1 MSFTSRT
8 PDPLLQ
14 GLARLGSA
22 LLVRATA
29 LLTKVLPS
37 HIAGQLNVEA
47 DALSRPWTNNH
58 KGSQSSLGQIPSLG
72 SVISKCSRLQT
83 CRVCLLPSELLHTI
97 ASLTSSQLIA
107 GTYEQTMTSLM
118 MLELA
123 FLPPGA
129 ETSGLTSTISRP

>member
-58 KGSQSSLGQIPSLG
+58 TGSQSSLGQIPSL
-72 SVISKCSRLQT
+72 
-83 CRVCLLPSELLHTI
+83 
-97 ASLTSSQLIA
+97 
-107 GTYEQTMTSLM
+107 
-118 MLELA
+118 
-123 FLPPGA
+123 
-129 ETSGLTSTISRP
+129 